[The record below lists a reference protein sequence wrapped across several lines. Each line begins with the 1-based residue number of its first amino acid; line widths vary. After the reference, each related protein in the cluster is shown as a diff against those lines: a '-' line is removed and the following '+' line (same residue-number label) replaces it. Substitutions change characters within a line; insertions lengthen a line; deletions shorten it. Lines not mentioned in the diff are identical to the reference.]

1 MRHDDNLTA
10 DRPTFVTHLECSLT
24 GERHEAD
31 QVHNLSRAGKPLLVR
46 YDLAG
51 VKKALTKDALAN
63 RPADLW
69 RYRELLP
76 VRRKEDIVSLG
87 EVMTPMVP
95 MPKLSRKFGGG
106 EILVKDEGRLPTGS
120 FKARGL
126 VMAVSMAKALGI
138 KHMAMPTNG
147 NAGAA
152 LAAYASHCG
161 IKTTIFCPED
171 TPEVNVSEI
180 ALQGATV
187 YRVNGLIDDCG
198 KIVGEGKAKVG
209 WFDTST
215 LKEPYR
221 IEGKKT
227 MGLELAEQLGWDV
240 PDAIFYPTG
249 GGTGLI
255 GMWKAFDEL
264 EKIGFIG
271 SKRPRMIAVQAAGC
285 APMVKAFDE
294 GKEHAPRWENA
305 HTIASGIRVPQA
317 VGDFLILRAVRES
330 GGFAIAVEDPAIEV
344 ALDEMARRASCCARR
359 APRPTPP
366 TSRRSPKAASRTPT
380 ASCCSTAPA
389 ASNIRCRKARRSSIA
404 SSRSTTRGSES
415 SRLRPVS
422 YLERIPI
429 RRRFMPPLR
438 GSYAAAMR
446 SAA

>member
-1 MRHDDNLTA
+1 MQYDDNLTA
-10 DRPTFVTHLECSLT
+10 NLPSFVTHLECAMT

-46 YDLAG
+46 YDLEG
-51 VKKALTKDALAN
+51 VRKALSRETLAK
-63 RPADLW
+63 RPPDLW

-76 VRRKEDIVSLG
+76 VRRTENIVSLG
-87 EVMTPMVP
+87 ETMTPIVP
-95 MPKLSRKFGGG
+95 MPRLSAKLGGG

-126 VMAVSMAKALGI
+126 VMAVSMAKAFGI

-152 LAAYASHCG
+152 LAAYASRAG

-227 MGLELAEQLGWDV
+227 MGLELVEQLGWQV

-255 GMWKAFDEL
+255 GMWKAFAEL
-264 EKIGFIG
+264 EAIGFIG
-271 SKRPRMIAVQAAGC
+271 KERPRMVAVQATGC
-285 APMVKAFDE
+285 APMVKAFE
-294 GKEHAPRWENA
+294 AGEEHAPRWENA

-317 VGDFLILRAVRES
+317 IGDFMILRAVRES
-330 GGFAIAVEDPAIEV
+330 GGFATAVPDTAISA
-344 ALDEMARRASCCARR
+344 ALDEMAREEGFLLCPEGAATYAAYKQSLVDGRVKRSDRVMLFNCASGLKYPLPPARR
-359 APRPTPP
+359 ALDRH
-366 TSRRSPKAASRTPT
+366 K
-380 ASCCSTAPA
+380 
-389 ASNIRCRKARRSSIA
+389 
-404 SSRSTTRGSES
+404 
-415 SRLRPVS
+415 
-422 YLERIPI
+422 PI
-429 RRRFMPPLR
+429 DFTGL
-438 GSYAAAMR
+438 
-446 SAA
+446 

>member
-1 MRHDDNLTA
+1 VRHDENLIA
-10 DRPTFVTHLECSLT
+10 ERPSFVTHLECSEK
-24 GERHEAD
+24 GEHYPAD

-51 VKKALTKDALAN
+51 VKKALSKSALAE
-63 RPADLW
+63 RPPDLW

-76 VRRKEDIVSLG
+76 VRRTADIVSLG
-87 EVMTPMVP
+87 EAMTPLVALG
-95 MPKLSRKFGGG
+95 KLAKHLAGG
-106 EILVKDEGRLPTGS
+106 ELLVKDEGRLPTGS

-152 LAAYASHCG
+152 LAAYASRAG
-161 IKTTIFCPED
+161 IKTTVFCPED

-180 ALQGATV
+180 ELQGATV

-240 PDAIFYPTG
+240 PDVIFYPTG

-255 GMWKAFDEL
+255 GMWKAFAEL
-264 EKIGFIG
+264 EAIGFIG
-271 SKRPRMIAVQAAGC
+271 SKRPRMVAVQAAGC
-285 APMVKAFDE
+285 APMVRAYEE
-294 GKEHAPRWENA
+294 GVEHAPRWENA
-305 HTIASGIRVPQA
+305 HTIAAGIRVPQA

-330 GGFAIAVEDPAIEV
+330 KGFAVAVTDEAISAGLDEV
-344 ALDEMARRASCCARR
+344 ARREGFLLC
-359 APRPTPP
+359 PEG
-366 TSRRSPKAASRTPT
+366 AAT
-380 ASCCSTAPA
+380 
-389 ASNIRCRKARRSSIA
+389 
-404 SSRSTTRGSES
+404 
-415 SRLRPVS
+415 
-422 YLERIPI
+422 
-429 RRRFMPPLR
+429 
-438 GSYAAAMR
+438 YAAYKQALADGR
-446 SAA
+446 IGRHERAVLFNCATGLKYPLPPVHRTLDRHKPIDYASL

>member
-1 MRHDDNLTA
+1 MRHDSNLRA
-10 DRPTFVTHLECSLT
+10 RWPNFVTHLECAMT

-31 QVHNLSRAGKPLLVR
+31 QVHGLSRAGNPLLVR

-51 VKKALTKDALAN
+51 VREALSKETLTQRA
-63 RPADLW
+63 PDLW

-76 VRRKEDIVSLG
+76 VRNPENVVSLG
-87 EVMTPMVP
+87 ECITPLVR
-95 MPKLSRKFGGG
+95 MPKLEARFGGG

-126 VMAVSMAKALGI
+126 VLAVSMAKALGI
-138 KHMAMPTNG
+138 KRMAMPTNG

-152 LAAYASHCG
+152 LAAYASHAG

-180 ALQGATV
+180 ALQGANV

-198 KIVGEGKAKVG
+198 KIVGDGKARVG

-240 PDAIFYPTG
+240 PDVIFYPTG

-255 GMWKAFDEL
+255 GMWKAFAEL
-264 EKIGFIG
+264 DTIGFIG
-271 SKRPRMIAVQAAGC
+271 KKRPRMVAVQAAGC
-285 APMVKAFDE
+285 APMVRAFE
-294 GKEHAPRWENA
+294 KGEEHAPRWENA

-317 VGDFLILRAVRES
+317 IGDFLILRAVRES
-330 GGFAIAVEDPAIEV
+330 GGFAIAVEDAAIES
-344 ALDEMARRASCCARR
+344 ALSEMAREEGFLLCPEGA
-359 APRPTPP
+359 
-366 TSRRSPKAASRTPT
+366 
-380 ASCCSTAPA
+380 
-389 ASNIRCRKARRSSIA
+389 
-404 SSRSTTRGSES
+404 TT
-415 SRLRPVS
+415 
-422 YLERIPI
+422 
-429 RRRFMPPLR
+429 
-438 GSYAAAMR
+438 YAAYKQSLTDGRVKR
-446 SAA
+446 SDRVVLFNCASGLKYPLPKIERKLDRYKPIDFASL

>member
-1 MRHDDNLTA
+1 MRHDSNLRA
-10 DRPTFVTHLECSLT
+10 RWPNFVTHLECAMT

-31 QVHNLSRAGKPLLVR
+31 QVHGLSRAGNPLLVR

-51 VKKALTKDALAN
+51 VREALSKEMLTQRA
-63 RPADLW
+63 PDLW

-76 VRRKEDIVSLG
+76 VRNPENVVSLG
-87 EVMTPMVP
+87 ECITPLVR
-95 MPKLSRKFGGG
+95 MPKLEARFGGG

-126 VMAVSMAKALGI
+126 VLAVSMAKALGI

-152 LAAYASHCG
+152 LAAYASHAG

-180 ALQGATV
+180 ALQGANV

-198 KIVGEGKAKVG
+198 KIVGDGKARVG

-240 PDAIFYPTG
+240 PDVIFYPTG

-255 GMWKAFDEL
+255 GMWKAFAEL
-264 EKIGFIG
+264 ETIGFIG
-271 SKRPRMIAVQAAGC
+271 KKRPRMVAVQAAGC
-285 APMVKAFDE
+285 APMVRAFE
-294 GKEHAPRWENA
+294 KGEEHAPRWENA

-317 VGDFLILRAVRES
+317 IGDFLILRAVRES
-330 GGFAIAVEDPAIEV
+330 GGFAIAVQDAAIES
-344 ALDEMARRASCCARR
+344 ALSEMARDEGFLLCPEGA
-359 APRPTPP
+359 
-366 TSRRSPKAASRTPT
+366 
-380 ASCCSTAPA
+380 
-389 ASNIRCRKARRSSIA
+389 
-404 SSRSTTRGSES
+404 TT
-415 SRLRPVS
+415 
-422 YLERIPI
+422 
-429 RRRFMPPLR
+429 
-438 GSYAAAMR
+438 YAAYKQSLTDGRVKR
-446 SAA
+446 SDRVVLFNCASGLKYPLPKIERKLDRYKPIDFASL